1 MSARGDAAPGSQTVR
16 ANPLHSLPKFGDR
29 RAIRIGILGGS
40 FNPAHAGHLHV
51 ARLAM
56 KRLRL
61 QQVWLL
67 VSPGNPLK
75 EAHGMAPLAARL
87 ASARSI
93 ADGRRVIATDIE
105 RHLHTRYTTDTLH
118 ALRRRFP
125 RATFVWLMGADNL
138 AQFPR
143 WRGWLDIARHTPFAV
158 VPRPTYNHSA
168 LAGRAARRLRHTR
181 IPARAATALGA
192 QTGRSPGK
200 SSGYGGAPSWV
211 FLESRQ
217 NALSATALRRHF
229 GQRIRPRFW

>member
-1 MSARGDAAPGSQTVR
+1 MQDKMPFHAATLGSQPVP
-16 ANPLHSLPKFGDR
+16 AKPLPALPHFGDG
-29 RAIRIGILGGS
+29 RAMRIGILGGS

-51 ARLAM
+51 AHLAM

-61 QQVWLL
+61 GQVWLL

-75 EAHGMAPLAARL
+75 EAQGMAPLGERL
-87 ASARSI
+87 ASAQSI

-125 RATFVWLMGADNL
+125 RATFIWLMGADNL

-158 VPRPTYNHSA
+158 VPRPTYNHAA
-168 LAGRAARRLRHTR
+168 LAGQAARRLRHAR
-181 IPARAATALGA
+181 IPARAATSLG
-192 QTGRSPGK
+192 TIPGH
-200 SSGYGGAPSWV
+200 GGAPSWV